1 MNLLLHTIAF
11 EPARWTPRRVSRPLP
26 ELLPAIA
33 AAGFRELEIY
43 EPHLGVEAESS
54 GIRDA
59 FERLGLV
66 PVILSS
72 YLNLN
77 PAETA
82 DAALD
87 EGIAKLAQRIAFY
100 GFRKV
105 RLFPGPGIKP
115 ADEGATAIFMERL
128 HRLLPR
134 IPPVE
139 VLLET
144 HDGSLA
150 DDPALLVRLMGQVP
164 SNVGLLY
171 QPTFFTRQSALDQF
185 RIQKPFIRHLH
196 LQNRN
201 PDLSF
206 ATLREGVIPWPEILA
221 EIGDKAGAT
230 VEFVPEGICP
240 EEAFDLQATMR
251 QAREETDYV
260 GTLLFKPRINA
271 D

>member
-1 MNLLLHTIAF
+1 MNLLLHTIAL
-11 EPARWTPRRVSRPLP
+11 EPARWTPRRVSRPLV

-33 AAGFRELEIY
+33 AAKFRELEIY
-43 EPHLGVEAESS
+43 EPHLGDGVESTA
-54 GIRDA
+54 IREG

-66 PVILSS
+66 PIVLSS

-77 PAETA
+77 PAHTS
-82 DAALD
+82 DAVLD
-87 EGIAKLAQRIAFY
+87 QEISKLAERIVFH

-105 RLFPGPGIKP
+105 RLFPGSGMKP
-115 ADEGATAIFMERL
+115 ADESATAVFMDRL
-128 HRLLPR
+128 DRLLRR

-150 DDPALLVRLMGQVP
+150 DDPALLVRLMGQLP
-164 SNVGLLY
+164 GNVGLLY
-171 QPTFFTRQSALDQF
+171 QPTCFTRQSALDQF
-185 RIQKPFIRHLH
+185 RLQKPFIRHLH

-206 ATLREGVIPWPEILA
+206 ATLGEGIIPWGEILG
-221 EIGDKAGAT
+221 EIGDHADAT
-230 VEFVPEGICP
+230 LEFVPAGIQP
-240 EEAFDLQATMR
+240 EEAFDLQTVLR

-260 GTLLFKPRINA
+260 GTLLGAI
-271 D
+271 